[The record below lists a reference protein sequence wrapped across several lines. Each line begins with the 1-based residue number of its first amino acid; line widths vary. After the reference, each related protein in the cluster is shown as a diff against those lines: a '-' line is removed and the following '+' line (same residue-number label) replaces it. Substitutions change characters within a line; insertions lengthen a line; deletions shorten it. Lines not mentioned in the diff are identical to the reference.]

1 MFVKSDEVRF
11 EFAGD
16 GSGVDDLAWGQQE
29 IWLAMVRQRSWIPI
43 GGPGRLKA
51 GTTLDD
57 VVDDL
62 QYTLGRYQTMRTR
75 LRFSD
80 DGRVR
85 QEVSARGEFVI
96 EVFD

>member
-1 MFVKSDEVRF
+1 MFVMSDQVRF

-16 GSGVDDLAWGQQE
+16 GSGVDELAWGQQE
-29 IWLAMVRQRSWIPI
+29 IWLAMTRQRSWIPI

-62 QYTLGRYQTMRTR
+62 RYTLGRYQTLRTR
-75 LRFSD
+75 MTSNPC
-80 DGRVR
+80 G
-85 QEVSARGEFVI
+85 VI
-96 EVFD
+96 SSGISCMR